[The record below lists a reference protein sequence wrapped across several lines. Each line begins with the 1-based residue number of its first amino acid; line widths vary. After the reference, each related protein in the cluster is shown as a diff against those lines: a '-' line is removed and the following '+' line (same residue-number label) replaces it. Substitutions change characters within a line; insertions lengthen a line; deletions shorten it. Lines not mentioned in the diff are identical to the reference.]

1 MSIKNPKIF
10 GLDVNQYFAD
20 VLDKDV
26 ALKNLGVNALDLS
39 VIYKSSEAETPVD
52 AADWRSFSSLNT
64 PIWKKLDRYS
74 GDAGRYEGLLDIRA
88 GIDKMLFGDL
98 DVNGVLS
105 GSAIRYRYLKG
116 GVTGR
121 IEAINASHGG
131 PVGDYNVGTYTN
143 VYAYEQVSVY
153 VTSSADHYSSAS
165 ITVQPGLV
173 HDYEST
179 NPNPGGATDHF
190 CVQTAYPIT
199 FTNAHRVK
207 IDSDSYSVP
216 GRVLKIDDTDNGG
229 TPDGDYN
236 DLTVRVNKGRFF
248 SATGAILDID
258 PDVTTVYYILDR
270 EDEIPGDGKATFD
283 AVVSIVN
290 GSAVVNATVNNKGS
304 GYSVGD
310 SIKLLGTMTGV
321 PAELNLTVTDTSDD
335 PFRVALA
342 DISTSRVS
350 AWSSSDGRAN
360 SQNLNIQ
367 RLARISYGSR
377 IQIKYNS
384 GADRGL
390 LRFGTQ
396 ASSTIDNPTQ
406 EDTIA
411 GITYTSTSG
420 ASGRRLQ
427 TTLTPTQVEFPSE
440 IPTSKIKIHLDG
452 DVRYLYAMKGI
463 PLAFRGFFRSL
474 DNVNCTVN
482 TISADGNTI
491 SPSWKVVRTDDR
503 NSYSNYKN
511 SLSIPR
517 YRTSRSRE
525 RFIELYYPADEITSI
540 RLVSANIEELPVAKF
555 SKLTSFSLN
564 NNNISNF
571 SNFNS
576 ITPALQVLD
585 ISTNP
590 LHLSETRSER
600 ILTQEITNKMPITMK
615 EIYMGRTFNGSVERN
630 IFVDRFPEL
639 TTLSFYR
646 GGGQSFYP
654 DDNDRNSS
662 NSATATLPNVPK
674 TIINFNARNNSFR
687 RIDVTGTNTTDTATF
702 TFTGNYENGKDVIYN
717 CSGNTYK
724 LAPGA
729 VLSNTGSDTGIP
741 SNTRVIRIKGNIVT
755 VDKNFTADQKGSVV
769 TITVAV
775 QKQDD
780 TRQVYRDGS
789 WVSTSTGRYSIMNL
803 PDLETLDI
811 YNNYY
816 LSSDTTFE
824 LQSMNLKTIDMGH
837 TGLQIPT
844 IPNRLNLT
852 HFLNQYNY
860 TTTSFFTSQNT
871 SGTTDGKHTGY
882 KLAGC
887 SALQEI
893 RCYASRLTGPI
904 PNFSSNS
911 NLRYVDIR
919 GTRITGGDP
928 NVATADQNHVISA
941 STFSQCAKLETFYFS
956 STTFAKGNN
965 TSDPIEDG
973 IHQNAFLDTI
983 EMRNLLIQSNYQISG
998 RLPIF
1003 TTMTKI
1009 RYLYLNSNRFTGPLP
1024 TFSSNRQ
1031 LDYIYLHNNELYGTI
1046 PPFTDLTSL
1055 RRLYLHQNRRG
1066 DSTGFT
1072 KLSEFSNLSNLDIFY
1087 CHYNSI
1093 EDDIPN
1099 FGGCPRVRYIAL
1111 YNNKFDRYT
1120 EGSIASLTR
1129 LRYFDVTNN
1138 QLPAGEL
1145 EKIIADA
1152 LASYNASNR
1161 GGVTIDMRNN
1171 YINGNSDNNA
1181 PQQHLAISEES
1192 LEIVTFL
1199 KTQANWNIPGYN

>member
-20 VLDKDV
+20 VLDKDT
-26 ALKNLGVNALDLS
+26 ALKNLGVSPLDLS
-39 VIYKSSEAETPVD
+39 VIYKSSEADTPVD

-64 PIWKKLDRYS
+64 AIWKKLDRYS
-74 GDAGRYEGLLDIRA
+74 GDAGRYEALLDTRA

-98 DVNGVLS
+98 NVNGVLS

-116 GVTGR
+116 GVTGT
-121 IEAINASHGG
+121 IAGINAA
-131 PVGDYNVGTYTN
+131 PNNPYTPGTYNNRYAWENVEATVTKSSGLFSSITITVMPGLDHTYDTN
-143 VYAYEQVSVY
+143 N
-153 VTSSADHYSSAS
+153 TGNNGTDHYA
-165 ITVQPGLV
+165 
-173 HDYEST
+173 
-179 NPNPGGATDHF
+179 
-190 CVQTAYPIT
+190 VQTAYPVTINSAKARVNS
-199 FTNAHRVK
+199 TNDK
-207 IDSDSYSVP
+207 ILEIEDTLN
-216 GRVLKIDDTDNGG
+216 GDD
-229 TPDGDYN
+229 DYN
-236 DLTVRVNKGRFF
+236 DLVVSMTKGRFF
-248 SATGAILDID
+248 ESGGSYFYIID
-258 PDVTTVYYILDR
+258 NESEMV
-270 EDEIPGDGKATFD
+270 GDGKATFD
-283 AVVSIVN
+283 VVVDGN
-290 GSAVVNATVNNKGS
+290 GNATTTLGTNKGS

-310 SIKLLGTMTGV
+310 VITVRGYGLGGG
-321 PAELNLTVTDTSDD
+321 EINITVTDTGED
-335 PFRVALA
+335 PFRIALA

-396 ASSTIDNPTQ
+396 ASSTIDPQ
-406 EDTIA
+406 ETDEIA

-427 TTLTPTQVEFPSE
+427 TTLIPTQVEFPSE

-491 SPSWKVVRTDDR
+491 APSWKVVRTDDR

-511 SLSIPR
+511 SLSISR

-540 RLVSANIEELPVAKF
+540 QLVSANIEELPVAKF
-555 SKLTSFSLN
+555 SKLTSFSLSS
-564 NNNISNF
+564 NNISNF
-571 SNFNS
+571 SDFNS
-576 ITPALQVLD
+576 ITPALQILN

-630 IFVDRFPEL
+630 IFADRFPEL

-646 GGGQSFYP
+646 GGGQYYYP
-654 DDNDRNSS
+654 DDNDRNSD
-662 NSATATLPNVPK
+662 NNATATLPNVPE
-674 TIINFNARNNSFR
+674 TLITFNARNNSFR
-687 RIDVTGTNTTDTATF
+687 RIDVTGTNTDDTATF
-702 TFTGNYENGKDVIYN
+702 TFTASYESGKDILYN

-729 VLSNTGSDTGIP
+729 VLTANAGIP

-755 VDKNFTADQKGSVV
+755 VDKTFTGSFVGA

-816 LSSDTTFE
+816 LSSDTTFTLE
-824 LQSMNLKTIDMGH
+824 SMNLKTVDMGH
-837 TGLQIPT
+837 TGLQMPNIQ
-844 IPNRLNLT
+844 NRLNLT
-852 HFLNQYNY
+852 RFYNQYNY
-860 TTTSFFTSQNT
+860 TTTSFFTSENA
-871 SGTTDGKHTGY
+871 TTGVYSNY
-882 KLAGC
+882 KLSGC
-887 SALQEI
+887 SSLEEI

-911 NLRYVDIR
+911 NLRYLDIR

-928 NVATADQNHVISA
+928 GVATVDQTHVISA
-941 STFSQCAKLETFYFS
+941 STFSQCAKLQTFYFS
-956 STTFAKGNN
+956 GTTLAKGNN
-965 TSDPIEDG
+965 VSDPIEDG

-983 EMRNLLIQSNYQISG
+983 DMRNLMIHSNYQISG
-998 RLPIF
+998 RLPIL
-1003 TTMTKI
+1003 TTMTKLS
-1009 RYLYLNSNRFTGPLP
+1009 YLALQSNRFTGTLP
-1024 TFSSNRQ
+1024 TFSSNTQ
-1031 LDYIYLHNNELYGTI
+1031 LNYMYLHNNELYGTI
-1046 PPFTDLTSL
+1046 PPFSDLTSL
-1055 RRLYLHQNRRG
+1055 YRIYLHQNRRG

-1093 EDDIPN
+1093 EDAIPN

-1111 YNNKFDRYT
+1111 YNNKFDSYT

-1129 LRYFDVTNN
+1129 LRYFDVNNN
-1138 QLPAGEL
+1138 QLPAAQL
-1145 EKIIADA
+1145 EKIIIDA

-1161 GGVTIDMRNN
+1161 SGVTIDMRNN